1 MAGGIPMRADDA
13 EPGALRAVSAGQATY
28 AATLIA
34 SGILGLIKGDFT
46 AIWTGVPKGFP
57 AREALAYLTAVVALG
72 TGIGLLRARTAALAS
87 RVLLASYAIWFLLF
101 RLPLLFRAPTSSG
114 VWWACGETAAMVA
127 APWVLY
133 VRFAGSRDS
142 GRPGF
147 AAGDRGLRVAT
158 ILYGLALIPFG
169 IAHFTF
175 LARTV
180 AMVPAWLPGH
190 LFWAYFFGCTFVAAG
205 LAIVAGVRARLAAVL
220 STLQMA
226 LFTLLVWIP
235 VMTAGRPSASDRT
248 EFLGSCALTAIA
260 WVVAE
265 SWGGNRSRAVPEG

>member
-1 MAGGIPMRADDA
+1 MSADDGGTGA
-13 EPGALRAVSAGQATY
+13 PGLVSPGHAAF

-34 SGILGLIKGDFT
+34 AGILGLIKGDFT
-46 AIWTGVPKGFP
+46 AIWTGVPKAFP
-57 AREALAYLTAVVALG
+57 AREGLAYVTAVVAVG
-72 TGIGLLRARTAALAS
+72 AGIGLLWARTAALAS

-127 APWVLY
+127 APWILY
-133 VRFAGSRDS
+133 VRFAGDRQG

-147 AAGDRGLRVAT
+147 AAGDRGLRVAR

-180 AMVPAWLPGH
+180 EMVPGWLPGH
-190 LFWAYFFGCTFVAAG
+190 LFWAYFFGWTFIAAG
-205 LAIVAGVRARLAAVL
+205 VAIVVGFRARLAALL
-220 STLQMA
+220 SMLQMA
-226 LFTLLVWIP
+226 LFTLLVWVP

-248 EFLGSCALTAIA
+248 EFLGSCALTAVA
-260 WVVAE
+260 WVVVE
-265 SWGGNRSRAVPEG
+265 SWDRSRSRAAAGE